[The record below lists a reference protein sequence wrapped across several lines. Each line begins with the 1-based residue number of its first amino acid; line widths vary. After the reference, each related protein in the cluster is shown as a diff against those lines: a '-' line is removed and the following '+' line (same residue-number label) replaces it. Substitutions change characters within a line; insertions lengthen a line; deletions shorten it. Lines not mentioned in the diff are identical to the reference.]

1 MKIAILGDTHWG
13 ARKDSPVFY
22 KHYEAFYDGFF
33 QHLEDEGINTV
44 IQVGD
49 TFEARQ
55 RTNSL
60 TLQEAR
66 RIYFDRAEA
75 KGIYTYITVGNHDIY
90 HRESVTVNTPRLLL
104 SDYECVKVVDKP
116 TTVVLPSCGIGVADK
131 QLDLIP
137 WICEENQV
145 QIVEFIQKSESQYC
159 AGHFEIAGFAMYRGM
174 EANDGLTMDLFSRY
188 DHTWSG
194 HYHSRSTKE
203 NITYVGTPYEMTWQ
217 DYGDPKGF
225 HVFDTETGK
234 LTFIQNMNPIFI
246 RLIYDEDARSI
257 VAPEGLTDRFVR
269 VVVTNCTNR
278 LALEAYLQSIREQK
292 PYDLKVDEEGFSV
305 TGIEDE
311 DGVVIENTMVVTEK
325 YIDASD
331 TDVDKTALKK
341 FMHELYIEAM
351 NAEEA

>member
-22 KHYEAFYDGFF
+22 KHFETFYDGFF
-33 QHLEDEGINTV
+33 QHLEDEGIKV
-44 IQVGD
+44 VVQVGD

-66 RIYFDRAEA
+66 RIYFDRAEGA
-75 KGIYTYITVGNHDIY
+75 EITTYITVGNHDIY
-90 HRESVTVNTPRLLL
+90 HRESVLVNTPRLLL
-104 SDYECVKVVDKP
+104 SDYRYVEVIDKP
-116 TTVVLPSCGIGVADK
+116 TKVMLDGGAPNPKFI
-131 QLDLIP
+131 DLIP
-137 WICEENQV
+137 WICENNEAE
-145 QIVEFIQKSESQYC
+145 IVEFMKTSKADYC

-225 HVFDTETGK
+225 HVFNTDTGK

-246 RLIYDEDARSI
+246 RLVYDEETRQL